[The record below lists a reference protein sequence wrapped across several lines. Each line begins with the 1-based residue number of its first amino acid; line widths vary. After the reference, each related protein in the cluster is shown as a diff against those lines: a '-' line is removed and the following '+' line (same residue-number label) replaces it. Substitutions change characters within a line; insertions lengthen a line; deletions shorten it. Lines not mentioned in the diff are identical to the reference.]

1 MGIVSAIIALLRAV
15 PSLERLFLKI
25 SDGVKEARAKE
36 RFNAKLNHIDAAIA
50 AARDGGGVWDGQG
63 TQWSEGV
70 ARTPPI
76 PEGSTLRTSVDEGSI
91 EESSRTGV

>member
-1 MGIVSAIIALLRAV
+1 MGIISAIVALLRAV

-25 SDGVKEARAKE
+25 SDGVREARAKE

-50 AARDGGGVWDGQG
+50 AARDDGGVWDGQG

-70 ARTPPI
+70 DRTPPI
-76 PEGSTLRTSVDEGSI
+76 PEGGTIRARVDEGGVKDSGG
-91 EESSRTGV
+91 TGI

>member
-25 SDGVKEARAKE
+25 ADGVKEAKARE
-36 RFNAKLNHIDAAIA
+36 RYNAKMSDIDAAIA
-50 AARDGGGVWDGQG
+50 AARDDGVRDGEG

-70 ARTPPI
+70 DRSPPVSEGGTIRARMDK
-76 PEGSTLRTSVDEGSI
+76 GGV
-91 EESSRTGV
+91 EESS